1 MSNYTNRITYP
12 GVENPFHR
20 SLSDK
25 LLRFKFDNAA
35 RRFFFAFFLDS
46 LLIGLSEVDLS
57 AISDGLYGQKVP
69 INDCNPDL

>member
-1 MSNYTNRITYP
+1 MSNYTNRIIYP
-12 GVENPFHR
+12 RVENPFHR

-35 RRFFFAFFLDS
+35 RRFFAFFLDS

-57 AISDGLYGQKVP
+57 AITEGLYGQKVP